1 MGRLQNNVPAAQEQ
15 QKALSVKSMAKD
27 PAMVSRFS
35 DVLGG
40 QDKANQFLASVISAV
55 GGNNNLQKCDP
66 TKVLGCAMI
75 AASLNLDVNPNLGFA
90 SIVPYARKWK
100 DESGA
105 WHEEQIPQ
113 FQMGWKGFVQLAM
126 RTGKYR
132 TMNVTEVYADEFEGY
147 DPFKGE
153 LKYHIVPG
161 GDRDN
166 GKVENIVGY
175 VFYFELVSGY
185 SKMSYLSKEQARAHA
200 LRYSRAYQND
210 VKYKNAS
217 SPWSTMF
224 DAMAE
229 KTVVKNT
236 LSKWGILS
244 TQLITATQ
252 ADQVSIKNASSGD
265 FGEYDYV
272 DNDPV
277 KEEPGQI
284 PQAKPEMQGPGP
296 EEFED
301 SGSFDDGM
309 DGVEF

>member
-1 MGRLQNNVPAAQEQ
+1 MSRLPQKMEQ
-15 QKALSVKSMAKD
+15 GQQTALSVKNLAKKPD
-27 PAMVSRFS
+27 MVGRFS

-40 QDKANQFLASVISAV
+40 PDKANQFLASVISAV
-55 GGNNNLQKCDP
+55 GGNTALQKCDP

-90 SIVPYARKWK
+90 SIVPYKRSWK
-100 DESGA
+100 DQNGQ

-126 RTGKYR
+126 RTGKYK

-161 GDRDN
+161 GDRDL
-166 GKVENIVGY
+166 GKTENIVGY

-185 SKMSYLSKEQARAHA
+185 SKMTYLSKEAARAHA
-200 LRYSRAYQND
+200 MHYSKAYQND
-210 VKYKNAS
+210 VKYNTS
-217 SPWSTMF
+217 NSPWSTMF

-252 ADQVSIKNASSGD
+252 ADQATVKNPSSGD
-265 FGEYDYV
+265 IGEFDYV

-277 KEEPGQI
+277 KEEI
-284 PQAKPEMQGPGP
+284 PAAKAEPEREEIPTGPGP
-296 EEFED
+296 EAFVD
-301 SGSFDDGM
+301 SGEFDGM